1 MRLACLWAL
10 LAASLAAAPNLEIYV
25 IDVEGGKSVL
35 LVSPSGQSML
45 FDAGW
50 PAANNRLASTERI
63 VEAVA
68 AAGLRR
74 IDFLVIS
81 HFDLDHLGDVPLLA
95 AKVPIEHIFDHG
107 EYLTTN
113 PQAAERFAAYDALRD
128 KIGHTVLHVGDKI
141 PIKGVDIRVIS
152 AGGQLITKPLANAGE
167 RNALCETN
175 KQQDA
180 LARDFE
186 DNQSIGLL
194 ITSGK
199 FRMLDLADLEA
210 HYSHDLVCPR
220 NLIGTVDVY
229 NVNVHGQFKGIA
241 PELVGVLH
249 APVIIQANGP
259 KKAPTRKLGP
269 RCEPLQDSKT
279 SGSSTNRST
288 PEKMRTLRITSS
300 PTWNRLIHSSG
311 FGFPSPRTGRSPLP
325 TRATD
330 LASATASNHRHEAAT
345 PAGSRS
351 PTGTI

>member
-1 MRLACLWAL
+1 MTRLVCLLAL
-10 LAASLAAAPNLEIYV
+10 FAASLTAAPNLEIYV

-45 FDAGW
+45 FDVGW

-63 VEAVA
+63 VEAVE

-81 HFDLDHLGDVPLLA
+81 HFDTDHLGDVPLLA

-113 PQAAERFAAYDALRD
+113 AQAAERFAAYAALRD
-128 KIGHTVLHVGDKI
+128 KVGHTVLHVGDKI
-141 PIKGVDIRVIS
+141 PIKGVDVRVLS
-152 AGGQLITKPLANAGE
+152 AGGQLITKPLPNAGA
-167 RNALCETN
+167 RNALCETY

-180 LARDFE
+180 LTTDFE

-220 NLIGTVDVY
+220 NLIGAVDVY

-241 PELVGVLH
+241 PELVGALH
-249 APVIIQANGP
+249 APVIIQANGARKGADAQTWP
-259 KKAPTRKLGP
+259 VLRAAPGLEDIWQLHQSLNAGKDANPPDGFIANFEPADAFKWIRISVAKDGTFTVTNTRNGF
-269 RCEPLQDSKT
+269 SKRY
-279 SGSSTNRST
+279 G
-288 PEKMRTLRITSS
+288 K
-300 PTWNRLIHSSG
+300 
-311 FGFPSPRTGRSPLP
+311 
-325 TRATD
+325 
-330 LASATASNHRHEAAT
+330 
-345 PAGSRS
+345 
-351 PTGTI
+351 

>member
-1 MRLACLWAL
+1 MRRIACLLAL
-10 LAASLAAAPNLEIYV
+10 FAASLTAAQNLEIYF

-50 PAANNRLASTERI
+50 PATNNRLASNERI
-63 VEAVA
+63 VEAVE

-113 PQAAERFAAYDALRD
+113 PQAAARFAAYAALRD

-141 PIKGVDIRVIS
+141 PIRGVNVRVLA
-152 AGGQLITKPLANAGE
+152 AGGQLIKKPLAGAGA
-167 RNALCETN
+167 RNTLCDTY
-175 KQQDA
+175 KQQDV
-180 LARDFE
+180 LATDFE

-194 ITSGK
+194 ITEGK

-220 NLIGTVDVY
+220 NLIGAVDVY

-241 PELVGVLH
+241 PEVVGALH
-249 APVIIQANGP
+249 APVIVQANGARKGADAQSWP
-259 KKAPTRKLGP
+259 VLRAAPG
-269 RCEPLQDSKT
+269 LQDIWQLHYSLNAGKEENPPDNFIANLEGSDAFKWIHLSVAKNGTFTVINTRNGFSKRY
-279 SGSSTNRST
+279 G
-288 PEKMRTLRITSS
+288 K
-300 PTWNRLIHSSG
+300 
-311 FGFPSPRTGRSPLP
+311 
-325 TRATD
+325 
-330 LASATASNHRHEAAT
+330 
-345 PAGSRS
+345 
-351 PTGTI
+351 

>member
-1 MRLACLWAL
+1 MTRLVCLLVLFAAAL
-10 LAASLAAAPNLEIYV
+10 TAAPNLEIYV

-45 FDAGW
+45 FDVGW

-63 VEAVA
+63 VEAVE

-113 PQAAERFAAYDALRD
+113 AQAAERFAAYAALRD
-128 KIGHTVLHVGDKI
+128 KVGHTVLHVGDKI
-141 PIKGVDIRVIS
+141 PIKGVDVRVLS
-152 AGGQLITKPLANAGE
+152 AGGQLITKPLPNAGA
-167 RNALCETN
+167 RNALCETY

-180 LARDFE
+180 LTTDFE

-220 NLIGTVDVY
+220 NLIGAVDVY

-241 PELVGVLH
+241 PELVGALH
-249 APVIIQANGP
+249 APVIIQANGARKGADAQTWP
-259 KKAPTRKLGP
+259 VLRAAPGLEDIWQLHQSLNAGKEANPPDGFIANLEPADAFKWIRISVAKDGTFTVTNTRNGF
-269 RCEPLQDSKT
+269 SKRY
-279 SGSSTNRST
+279 G
-288 PEKMRTLRITSS
+288 K
-300 PTWNRLIHSSG
+300 
-311 FGFPSPRTGRSPLP
+311 
-325 TRATD
+325 
-330 LASATASNHRHEAAT
+330 
-345 PAGSRS
+345 
-351 PTGTI
+351 

>member
-1 MRLACLWAL
+1 MRFTCLLALF
-10 LAASLAAAPNLEIYV
+10 AASLTAAPSLEIYV

-50 PAANNRLASTERI
+50 AAANNRLASTERI
-63 VEAVA
+63 VEAVES
-68 AAGLRR
+68 AGLRR

-81 HFDLDHLGDVPLLA
+81 HFDADHIGDIPLLA

-113 PQAAERFAAYDALRD
+113 AQAAERFAAYAALRD

-141 PIKGVDIRVIS
+141 PIKGVDIRVLS
-152 AGGQLITKPLANAGE
+152 AGGQLITKPLPNAGA
-167 RNALCETN
+167 RNTLCETY
-175 KQQDA
+175 KQQAA
-180 LARDFE
+180 LATDFE

-241 PELVGVLH
+241 PELVGALH
-249 APVIIQANGP
+249 APVIIQANGARKGADAQTWP
-259 KKAPTRKLGP
+259 VLRAAPG
-269 RCEPLQDSKT
+269 LQDIWQLHQSLNAGKDANPPDNVVANLEPADSFKWIRISVAKDGTFTVTNTRNGFSKHY
-279 SGSSTNRST
+279 G
-288 PEKMRTLRITSS
+288 K
-300 PTWNRLIHSSG
+300 
-311 FGFPSPRTGRSPLP
+311 
-325 TRATD
+325 
-330 LASATASNHRHEAAT
+330 
-345 PAGSRS
+345 
-351 PTGTI
+351 

>member
-1 MRLACLWAL
+1 MTRLVCLLAL
-10 LAASLAAAPNLEIYV
+10 FAASLTAAPNLEIYV

-45 FDAGW
+45 FDVGW

-63 VEAVA
+63 VEAVE

-113 PQAAERFAAYDALRD
+113 AQAAERFAAYAALRD
-128 KIGHTVLHVGDKI
+128 KVGHTVLHVGDKI
-141 PIKGVDIRVIS
+141 PIKGVDVRVLS
-152 AGGQLITKPLANAGE
+152 AGGQLITKPLPNAGA
-167 RNALCETN
+167 RNALCETY

-180 LARDFE
+180 LTTDFE

-220 NLIGTVDVY
+220 NLIGAVEVY

-241 PELVGVLH
+241 PELVGALH
-249 APVIIQANGP
+249 APVIIQANGARKGADAQTWP
-259 KKAPTRKLGP
+259 VLRAAPGIEDIWQLHQSLNAGKEANPPDGFIANLEPADAFKWIRISVAKDGTFTVTNTRNGF
-269 RCEPLQDSKT
+269 SKRY
-279 SGSSTNRST
+279 S
-288 PEKMRTLRITSS
+288 KQ
-300 PTWNRLIHSSG
+300 
-311 FGFPSPRTGRSPLP
+311 
-325 TRATD
+325 
-330 LASATASNHRHEAAT
+330 
-345 PAGSRS
+345 
-351 PTGTI
+351 

>member
-1 MRLACLWAL
+1 MTRLVCLLAL
-10 LAASLAAAPNLEIYV
+10 FAASLTAAPNLEIYV

-45 FDAGW
+45 FDVGW

-63 VEAVA
+63 VEAVE

-81 HFDLDHLGDVPLLA
+81 HFDTDHLGDVPLLA

-113 PQAAERFAAYDALRD
+113 AQAAERFAAYNALRD
-128 KIGHTVLHVGDKI
+128 KIGHTVLHVGDKV
-141 PIKGVDIRVIS
+141 PIKGVDVRVLS
-152 AGGQLITKPLANAGE
+152 AGGQLITKPLPNAGA
-167 RNALCETN
+167 RNALCETY

-180 LARDFE
+180 LTTDFE

-220 NLIGTVDVY
+220 NLIGAVDVY

-241 PELVGVLH
+241 PELVGALH
-249 APVIIQANGP
+249 APVIIQANGARKGADAQTWP
-259 KKAPTRKLGP
+259 VLRAAPGLEDIWQLHQSLNAGKEANPPDGFIANLEPADAFKWIRISVAKDGTFTVTNTRNGF
-269 RCEPLQDSKT
+269 SKRY
-279 SGSSTNRST
+279 G
-288 PEKMRTLRITSS
+288 K
-300 PTWNRLIHSSG
+300 
-311 FGFPSPRTGRSPLP
+311 
-325 TRATD
+325 
-330 LASATASNHRHEAAT
+330 
-345 PAGSRS
+345 
-351 PTGTI
+351 